1 MANNIY
7 IIKKE
12 QNSITIEDMLKQI
25 KANNINTSIKFQN
38 NSIEQVLLLHN
49 KSITDINLDLNTI
62 KNSKD
67 NTVSP
72 RVSFSNVNNI
82 SVDISQYKHCKVL
95 FTIVS
100 MQIPSLC
107 YLMVNNVETPVCNSE
122 EGYTV
127 GTIVEVD
134 RSFDTHIVTWDLS
147 NDVYSYPKY
156 DVFNVDLVGLYCG
169 EHNTINGYYQV
180 KIIEE

>member
-12 QNSITIEDMLKQI
+12 QNVITTEDILSQI
-25 KANNINTSIKFQN
+25 RANNIKTSIKFQN
-38 NSIEQVLLLHN
+38 DSIEQVLLSHN
-49 KSITDINLDLNTI
+49 KSITDINSDLNKI

-72 RVSFSNVNNI
+72 RVHFDNVNSI

-95 FTIVS
+95 FVIVS
-100 MQIPSLC
+100 MQLPSLC

-127 GTIVEVD
+127 GVMVEVD
-134 RSFDTHIVTWDLS
+134 RSFDTHVVTWDLC

-156 DVFNVDLVGLYCG
+156 DVFNVDLVGLYFG